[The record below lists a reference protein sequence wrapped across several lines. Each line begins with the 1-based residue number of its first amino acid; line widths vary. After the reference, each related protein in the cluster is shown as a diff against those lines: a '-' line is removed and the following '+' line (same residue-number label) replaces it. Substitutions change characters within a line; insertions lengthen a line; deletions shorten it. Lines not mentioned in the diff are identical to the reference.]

1 MPSDGD
7 YRDFPLVGAARL
19 GDLQALQHFAEHYDY
34 DPVGNF
40 ASLVHRA
47 EHGSWTRHYAYHEP
61 SLLEPEQ
68 HSNRLSQTHLR
79 GDEDRG
85 PERYLYDANGNMVQ
99 MPHLPGMQWDFTD
112 RLAASA
118 RQVVNGGE
126 PETTFYQYDAA
137 GERVRKVTERRDGTR
152 RNERLYIGGYEVFRE
167 YDGHGDAVAL
177 ERETLHVMD
186 DKERIALVET
196 LTRDHGHSLHAAEP
210 VKRYQLANHLGSATL
225 ELDEASR
232 LISYEEYA
240 PYGETVYQAG
250 RHAAEVRRKRYRH
263 TGKERDDETGLGY
276 HGARYYAPWL
286 GRWTST
292 DPMGIAKSPDLYLYA
307 RCRPTRLV
315 DPSGRTPKD
324 PEIAA
329 GEAKLHQNEKELVR
343 LRGQQANLVKGE
355 ESAIERLADAK
366 FFLEDMVEKN
376 IGGIRGQ
383 RRHVA
388 QLTDE
393 LGNIVK
399 ELSDVNE
406 QVYQLEKQI
415 EDQRIHITALTEVE
429 AIVDPE
435 APLQRR
441 FEKLERG
448 APENSGG
455 SSGGEGGTGGAE
467 GGGTGEVPP
476 GLGGGGGAG
485 GGRGGAKAGPS
496 QRWQG
501 KTPPVGETA
510 ASLVSILFGALQVRN
525 GRNRVRAPL
534 PRWGRLPADCFR
546 SRAV

>member
-1 MPSDGD
+1 MQHDEK
-7 YRDFPLVGAARL
+7 RGA
-19 GDLQALQHFAEHYDY
+19 
-34 DPVGNF
+34 
-40 ASLVHRA
+40 
-47 EHGSWTRHYAYHEP
+47 
-61 SLLEPEQ
+61 
-68 HSNRLSQTHLR
+68 
-79 GDEDRG
+79 
-85 PERYLYDANGNMVQ
+85 ERYLYDARGNIVQ
-99 MPHLPGMQWDFTD
+99 MPHLPVMQWDFLD

-118 RQVVNGGE
+118 RQIVNDGAS
-126 PETTFYQYDAA
+126 ETTFYQYDAA
-137 GERVRKVTERRDGTR
+137 GQRTRKVTERRDGTR
-152 RNERLYIGGYEVFRE
+152 RNERLYIGGFEIYRE
-167 YDGHGDAVAL
+167 YDGDGDSIAL

-196 LTRDHGHSLHAAEP
+196 LTREHGVSPHAPEP
-210 VKRYQLANHLGSATL
+210 VQRYQLANHLGSATL
-225 ELDEASR
+225 ELDEAAR

-250 RHAAEVRRKRYRH
+250 RHAAEVRRKRYRY
-263 TGKERDDETGLGY
+263 TGKERDDENGFTY
-276 HGARYYAPWL
+276 HEARYYAPWL
-286 GRWTST
+286 GRWMSP
-292 DPMGIAKSPDLYLYA
+292 DPMGIVGGLDLYLYA
-307 RCRPTRLV
+307 RCQPTRLV
-315 DPSGRTPKD
+315 DPSGGAPNVPKT
-324 PEIAA
+324 
-329 GEAKLHQNEKELVR
+329 GQQAKLHQNEKELVR

-376 IGGIRGQ
+376 IEGIRGQ

-496 QRWQG
+496 RTLARQDTSGR
-501 KTPPVGETA
+501 
-510 ASLVSILFGALQVRN
+510 
-525 GRNRVRAPL
+525 RNRRLTGQHSFRRAA
-534 PRWGRLPADCFR
+534 GA
-546 SRAV
+546 